1 MSESTNLITR
11 FIVVFVES
19 ISVKLLINFSVFH
32 SNFYLVAIMLRSIL
46 AIKLLWPLIN
56 SVFL

>member
-1 MSESTNLITR
+1 MSESTNLLTR

-32 SNFYLVAIMLRSIL
+32 SNFYLVAIMLRSIKQSSFYGL
-46 AIKLLWPLIN
+46 
-56 SVFL
+56 